1 MEPLGGGY
9 VIRVEPLW
17 TGLVPGWKRPP
28 RAPLPSAMWGHR
40 MNLTVYEPGSIY
52 SPDTKSSI
60 LYILDFPASD
70 LWEILACCV
79 NHPVYWIFVI
89 AAWID

>member
-1 MEPLGGGY
+1 MEALGGGY
-9 VIRVEPLW
+9 VIRVEPSW
-17 TGLVPGWKRPP
+17 TGLVPVWKRPQ

-40 MNLTVYEPGSIY
+40 MNLTVYEPRSTY

-60 LYILDFPASD
+60 PYILDFPASG
-70 LWEILACCV
+70 LWEIHACCV
-79 NHPVYWIFVI
+79 NHTVYGIFVI